1 MAIFDRTVPPIANCF
16 VSRTTTS
23 RPVTATVTTAPVQST
38 ANSRDDEAGR
48 FASSPWEGLYWEA
61 DPPTEARR
69 DEFGTLGRFL
79 TNLMYGE

>member
-1 MAIFDRTVPPIANCF
+1 MTIFDRTVPPVPNCF
-16 VSRTTTS
+16 VSCPTPS
-23 RPVTATVTTAPVQST
+23 RPMTASATTAPVQSAAT
-38 ANSRDDEAGR
+38 FRDDAAGR

-69 DEFGTLGRFL
+69 DDLGTLGRFL

>member
-1 MAIFDRTVPPIANCF
+1 
-16 VSRTTTS
+16 
-23 RPVTATVTTAPVQST
+23 VQSA
-38 ANSRDDEAGR
+38 ANSRDDETGR

-69 DEFGTLGRFL
+69 DEFGTLERFL